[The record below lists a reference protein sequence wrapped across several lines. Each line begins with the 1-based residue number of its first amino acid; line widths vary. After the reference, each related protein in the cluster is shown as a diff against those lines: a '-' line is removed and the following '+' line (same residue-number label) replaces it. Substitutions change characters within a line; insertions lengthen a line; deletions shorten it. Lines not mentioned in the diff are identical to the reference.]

1 MKFKE
6 NDYVKVIDQEIYGK
20 VIFVHTDKKTGQ
32 AREIVIEDLD
42 CQEFSAPFN
51 QLSYRPSELIR
62 LDVSFEIKD
71 FNTDQVSTEKI

>member
-42 CQEFSAPFN
+42 CQD
-51 QLSYRPSELIR
+51 PSI
-62 LDVSFEIKD
+62 
-71 FNTDQVSTEKI
+71 NCPTGQVNS